1 MEGYKSYV
9 VGRELLKSKPA
20 LKELLG
26 AVDNA
31 LKNIPSA
38 TFSLKYGYLSW
49 SSKPY
54 YQQVEEEERGEK
66 NAK

>member
-1 MEGYKSYV
+1 MYKFESYITA
-9 VGRELLKSKPA
+9 RDLLKSKPA
-20 LKELLG
+20 VKELVNAL
-26 AVDNA
+26 DNA

-54 YQQVEEEERGEK
+54 YQQVEEEEKGGK
-66 NAK
+66 S